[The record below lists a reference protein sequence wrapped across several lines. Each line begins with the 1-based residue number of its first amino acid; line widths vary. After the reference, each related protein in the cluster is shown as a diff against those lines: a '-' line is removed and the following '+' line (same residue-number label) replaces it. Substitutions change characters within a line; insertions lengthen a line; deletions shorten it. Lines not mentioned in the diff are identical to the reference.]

1 MGLLRWIL
9 EAVVLTIVVNLVLR
23 LFTGGP
29 AVRAGGPRPS
39 AGGSRPTSA
48 GPGPGP
54 GRERAGGALVRDPQ
68 CGTYVPQ
75 SRAIRVGSGA
85 DTHYFCSDGC
95 RAAYAAAH
103 QH

>member
-1 MGLLRWIL
+1 MAFIGWLIRALIL
-9 EAVVLTIVVNLVLR
+9 TVVVNLVLR
-23 LFTGGP
+23 LFTGRST
-29 AVRAGGPRPS
+29 VRAGGPRPAS
-39 AGGSRPTSA
+39 GGPRRAPNA
-48 GPGPGP
+48 PAA
-54 GRERAGGALVRDPQ
+54 ERAGGALVRDPQ

>member
-1 MGLLRWIL
+1 MGLLRWIF
-9 EAVVLTIVVNLVLR
+9 EAVVLTVVVNLVLR

-39 AGGSRPTSA
+39 PGRSRHTA
-48 GPGPGP
+48 DGA
-54 GRERAGGALVRDPQ
+54 GRERVGGALVRDPQ

-75 SRAIRVGSGA
+75 SRAIRVGSGPNA
-85 DTHYFCSDGC
+85 HYFCSDGC

-103 QH
+103 QV